1 MRILVTG
8 GTGVIGAWVIPKLLE
23 KGTVPVVLDIRDD
36 FSLMPELAGKVE
48 LIQADVTDS
57 AAVAAAV
64 KQADVECIV
73 HLAAFIDPD
82 MATLPYQ
89 SFRINTLGTVN
100 ILEAARLA
108 KVRRVVAASSR
119 AVYGGLAKRPGDAG
133 YRPIG
138 ETEIK
143 NPISAYDVTKH
154 ASELMGKL
162 YRDVHGIEYAAL
174 RFAGIYGPGKQAR
187 HGKMSLRS
195 RLVEEPFAGRSISIQ
210 QGGDQVD
217 DMIYVADVAE
227 GVVLAALAPK
237 LNHEAYNIAS
247 GVGRTLRDFATA
259 VRAALPE
266 AEISVGPGENPME
279 LAVNY
284 AAIFDISR
292 ARGELGFAPKFDLV
306 AGVQDYVDRI
316 RAMNWNKP

>member
-23 KGTVPVVLDIRDD
+23 KGIVPVVLDIRDD

-48 LIQADVTDS
+48 LIQADVTDGT
-57 AAVAAAV
+57 AIAAAV

-82 MATLPYQ
+82 MGTLPYQ

-133 YRPIG
+133 YRAVG
-138 ETEIK
+138 EAEIK
-143 NPISAYDVTKH
+143 NPVSAYDVTKY

-162 YRDVHGIEYAAL
+162 YRDAHGIEYAAL

-195 RLVEEPFAGRSISIQ
+195 WLVEEPFAGRSISIP

-217 DMIYVADVAE
+217 DMIYVADVAN
-227 GVVLAALAPK
+227 GVVLAALASK

-247 GVGRTLRDFATA
+247 GVGQTLRDFAAA

-266 AEISVGPGENPME
+266 AEISIGPGENPME

-292 ARGELGFAPKFDLV
+292 AREELGFAPKFDLI